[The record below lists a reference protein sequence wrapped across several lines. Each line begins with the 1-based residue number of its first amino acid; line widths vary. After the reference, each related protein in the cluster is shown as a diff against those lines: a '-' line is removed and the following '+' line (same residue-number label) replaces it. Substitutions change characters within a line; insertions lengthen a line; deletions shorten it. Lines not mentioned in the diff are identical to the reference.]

1 MRLSEPAVLLLPWQ
15 RGRCQYLESGMGC
28 SSVSPEMVQAFRVL
42 LYCMAYIFGGA
53 AVIAVAVYI
62 ALVGSEILFSQP
74 HHRPVGTKSTQSAH
88 KSGQIVE
95 ATVDLH
101 VIKPAI
107 LADTEQPW

>member
-28 SSVSPEMVQAFRVL
+28 PRVNPEMVQAVRVL

-53 AVIAVAVYI
+53 AVIAVSVYI

-74 HHRPVGTKSTQSAH
+74 HHRPVRTKSTQSAH
-88 KSGQIVE
+88 KSGHIIE
-95 ATVDLH
+95 ASVHLH
-101 VIKPAI
+101 VIKPPI
-107 LADTEQPW
+107 LGD